1 MKIPNVTIQQLL
13 EAGVHLGHKT
23 LRWNPKM
30 KKYIFGKRDSIH
42 IIDLTQTLELTKVA
56 LQKVYETISNN
67 GKILFVSTKKQASEA
82 IAEVAKETDQ
92 YFVNYRWLGGM
103 LTNWGT
109 ISNSIKKLKKLEI
122 DLVAENRGFTKK
134 ELLKMSVKKDKL
146 QRSLGGIAEMKKVPD
161 LVFIIDTNYES
172 LAIQESV
179 KLGIPIIA
187 ILDSNSNPDGIDFP
201 IPGNDDARRAI
212 DLYCNLIKETI
223 NAAKKSTPKE
233 DKKVDLKNDEKSSK
247 TIQELDRE
255 KLENK
260 FSKDSKETLK
270 LMSDIEKVKKLRELT
285 GAGFK
290 DCNLAIKESDG
301 DIDKAIEILRVKGIS
316 KASKK
321 MSRDAKEGVIAV
333 TENDKQISLIEV
345 NCETDFVAKND
356 DFVNFVK
363 ELSDLNNNVNSNVD
377 ELKKSK
383 MSNGQTVDENLV
395 ALIAKIGEKIT
406 IGKTKTLSNEG
417 TVKSKYLHTIVKDN
431 LAKLAVA
438 VSLETSDNSDV
449 VKNFGKQLSMHIAA
463 SSPLA
468 LDQDSIDQSIIDKE
482 QELVTEE
489 LKNSGKPD
497 EIAKKI
503 SLGKMSK
510 FKEENAL
517 LSQAWVMEPKKK
529 VQDIIKELS
538 IPDLKI
544 KEFVRFKIGE

>member
-1 MKIPNVTIQQLL
+1 
-13 EAGVHLGHKT
+13 
-23 LRWNPKM
+23 
-30 KKYIFGKRDSIH
+30 
-42 IIDLTQTLELTKVA
+42 
-56 LQKVYETISNN
+56 
-67 GKILFVSTKKQASEA
+67 
-82 IAEVAKETDQ
+82 
-92 YFVNYRWLGGM
+92 
-103 LTNWGT
+103 
-109 ISNSIKKLKKLEI
+109 
-122 DLVAENRGFTKK
+122 
-134 ELLKMSVKKDKL
+134 
-146 QRSLGGIAEMKKVPD
+146 
-161 LVFIIDTNYES
+161 
-172 LAIQESV
+172 
-179 KLGIPIIA
+179 
-187 ILDSNSNPDGIDFP
+187 
-201 IPGNDDARRAI
+201 
-212 DLYCNLIKETI
+212 
-223 NAAKKSTPKE
+223 
-233 DKKVDLKNDEKSSK
+233 
-247 TIQELDRE
+247 
-255 KLENK
+255 
-260 FSKDSKETLK
+260 
-270 LMSDIEKVKKLRELT
+270 MSDIEKVKKLRELT

-301 DIDKAIEILRVKGIS
+301 DLDKAIEILRVKGIS

-363 ELSDLNNNVNSNVD
+363 ELSDLNNSVNSNVED
-377 ELKKSK
+377 LKKSK
-383 MSNGQTVDENLV
+383 MVNGQSVEENLV

-438 VSLETSDNSDV
+438 VSLETNNNSV
-449 VKNFGKQLSMHIAA
+449 EVKNFGKQLSMHIAA

-468 LDQDSIDQSIIDKE
+468 LDQNSIDQSIIDKE

-489 LKNSGKPD
+489 LKNSGKPE

-529 VQDIIKELS
+529 VQNILKELS